1 MMSVREAATLIQ
13 RTPET
18 IRRWIRSGRLPSRQ
32 VGTRYVIDERD
43 LLALMQRDTLP
54 LPASWQMTATGEP
67 MPNVVR
73 WLSRSRREH

>member
-1 MMSVREAATLIQ
+1 MMSVREAAE
-13 RTPET
+13 RVDRDPET

-43 LLALMQRDTLP
+43 LLALTQPDTLP
-54 LPASWQMTATGEP
+54 LPTRWQMTATDKP

-73 WLSRSRREH
+73 WLNRSRREH